1 MIDIDGSLMEGGG
14 QLLRMATSYSAIL
27 GEPIRVYSIRSNR
40 RDPGLKPQ
48 HLTTLMAAAEIS
60 SAELSGASIGSSEI
74 TFKPSRIRG
83 GDYSLDIG
91 TAGSITLLLQC
102 INPILLFGDKPSRI
116 SIRGG
121 TSVNWSPPIPFLEN
135 VVYRALGIME
145 ASSKINVER
154 YGFYPRGGGVVHQYT
169 KQVTS
174 LHPLNL
180 GAPDIQKIN
189 GISLCGALPEHVA
202 IRQAESAK
210 RKLNELRYKSSISSI
225 VADPAPYSPGSF
237 VCLWAEGDNIY
248 LGTDSLGARGKPAEK
263 VGEEAAVKM
272 IDEVMS
278 GANMD
283 GHTADHMILPTSL
296 AAGESCFRASLITLH
311 TLTAIEVAKLFT
323 DAKFTVDGREGEP
336 GTIRVEG
343 IGLENRSL

>member
-1 MIDIDGSLMEGGG
+1 MG
-14 QLLRMATSYSAIL
+14 
-27 GEPIRVYSIRSNR
+27 
-40 RDPGLKPQ
+40 
-48 HLTTLMAAAEIS
+48 
-60 SAELSGASIGSSEI
+60 
-74 TFKPSRIRG
+74 
-83 GDYSLDIG
+83 
-91 TAGSITLLLQC
+91 
-102 INPILLFGDKPSRI
+102 
-116 SIRGG
+116 
-121 TSVNWSPPIPFLEN
+121 
-135 VVYRALGIME
+135 

-189 GISLCGALPEHVA
+189 GVSLCGALPEHVA
-202 IRQAESAK
+202 LRQAESAK
-210 RKLNELRYKSSISSI
+210 KRLNELRYKSSISSI

-237 VCLWAEGDNIY
+237 VCLWAEGGNIY

-263 VGEEAAVKM
+263 VGEEAATKM
-272 IDEVMS
+272 IDEVRI

-283 GHTADHMILPTSL
+283 GHTADHMILPASL
-296 AAGESCFRASLITLH
+296 AAGESCFRTSLITLH

-323 DAKFTVDGREGEP
+323 NAKFTVDGREGEP

-343 IGLENRSL
+343 IGLKNRSI